1 MRDKVAVCPG
11 SFDPITNG
19 HLDIVRRGL
28 GVFDKV
34 IIAVGHNPLKQDLFT
49 TKEKM
54 EMIRESVEGN
64 PRIEVDS
71 FEGLLVNYIREVGAC
86 AILRGLRVI
95 SDFEM
100 ELQLALMNRRLCD
113 KVETLFLM
121 TDFNH
126 LFVSST
132 MVKATAAAGGSVE
145 GLVPDPV
152 LTRLNAKFA
161 TLKKTLCNEEGDK

>member
-1 MRDKVAVCPG
+1 MNKKVAVCPG
-11 SFDPITNG
+11 SFDPITFG

-28 GVFDKV
+28 CVFDKV
-34 IIAVGHNPLKQDLFT
+34 IIAIGNNPLKKDLFST
-49 TKEKM
+49 QEKL
-54 EMIRESVEGN
+54 EMIKESVASN
-64 PRIEVDS
+64 PRIEVDV
-71 FEGLLVNYIREVGAC
+71 FEGLLVDYIQRIGAC

-113 KVETLFLM
+113 KIETFFLM
-121 TDFNH
+121 TDYNH

-145 GLVPDPV
+145 GLVPEPA
-152 LTRLNAKFA
+152 LRKLQEKYHFLN
-161 TLKKTLCNEEGDK
+161 KK

>member
-1 MRDKVAVCPG
+1 MRERIAVCPG

-34 IIAVGHNPLKQDLFT
+34 IIAVGHNPLKKDLFT
-49 TKEKM
+49 TEEKM
-54 EMIRESVEGN
+54 AMIQASVDAA
-64 PRIEVDS
+64 PRIEVDR
-71 FEGLLVNYIREVGAC
+71 FEGLLVDYIKNIGAC

-95 SDFEM
+95 SDFEL
-100 ELQLALMNRRLCD
+100 ELQLALMNRRLCEE
-113 KVETLFLM
+113 VETYFLM
-121 TDFNH
+121 TDFKN

-132 MVKATAAAGGSVE
+132 IVKATAAAGGSVK

-152 LTRLNAKFA
+152 LLQLKQKFPHMPI
-161 TLKKTLCNEEGDK
+161 E